1 MSVLAGGNQ
10 RDASQRPMPRR
21 PAGPRADQQRVDE
34 VGAAGQPIER
44 ARVLLAA
51 AAAAAAIA
59 AAAAAVVVASR
70 VLGGEWQP
78 QQGHGVLGLA
88 ARG

>member
-1 MSVLAGGNQ
+1 MSVLAGGNE

-51 AAAAAAIA
+51 A
-59 AAAAAVVVASR
+59 
-70 VLGGEWQP
+70 
-78 QQGHGVLGLA
+78 
-88 ARG
+88 